1 MPSSSQE
8 PTNGPDSSRSPFR
21 TWLAVVTRQL
31 VWFAGIGTVAT
42 LVYLAV
48 YAGLRLFLGAQAAN
62 ALAWVLTA
70 GGNTAANRRLTFGVH
85 GRPGEARAQVEALAT
100 FGVGWAITSGS
111 LLALEQLVAQP
122 GYTLEL
128 GVLAVSNLVAGL
140 VRFGLLRY
148 WVFAQGRRPSGR
160 RLDVGTAHGRVDA
173 GHEVVGDVR
182 Q

>member
-1 MPSSSQE
+1 MPSSSQRF
-8 PTNGPDSSRSPFR
+8 RS
-21 TWLAVVTRQL
+21 WLAVVTRQL
-31 VWFAGIGTVAT
+31 LWFAGIGTVAT
-42 LVYLAV
+42 LVYLAI
-48 YAGLRLFLGAQAAN
+48 YTGLRLLMGAQAAN
-62 ALAWVLTA
+62 ALAWLLTA

-111 LLALEQLVAQP
+111 LVALEQLVTQP

-140 VRFGLLRY
+140 VRFTLLRS
-148 WVFAQGRRPSGR
+148 WVFARGRQPSGR
-160 RLDVGTAHGRVDA
+160 RSDVGTAHRRVEA
-173 GHEVVGDVR
+173 GDEVVGDVR